1 MSYYLHVNH
10 LMLLLGTVIGAVVM
24 EGFYVVFDRQSNRIG
39 FADTTCP
46 AVAQQFNRS
55 HMSGPYQFSGLSA
68 FKFWVYFRK
77 NFQKSL
83 KIISILVG

>member
-1 MSYYLHVNH
+1 MYLLSYYIHVHINH
-10 LMLLLGTVIGAVVM
+10 SMLLSGTVIGAVVM
-24 EGFYVVFDRQSNRIG
+24 EGFYVVFDRESNRIG

-68 FKFWVYFRK
+68 FNLSSWFIF
-77 NFQKSL
+77 
-83 KIISILVG
+83 

>member
-55 HMSGPYQFSGLSA
+55 HMSGPYKFSGLSA
-68 FKFWVYFRK
+68 FNLSSF
-77 NFQKSL
+77 
-83 KIISILVG
+83 

>member
-1 MSYYLHVNH
+1 
-10 LMLLLGTVIGAVVM
+10 MLLLGTVIGAVVM

-68 FKFWVYFRK
+68 FNLSSFWKIFLH
-77 NFQKSL
+77 Q
-83 KIISILVG
+83 KIIIK